1 MPLEQFTEQW
11 AVLLKTKKRDG
22 TWVATPVNLAVN
34 GERAYFGAPAKTGKV
49 KRLRNF
55 DEVEIAPCTPRGKP
69 TGPNFTA
76 RARLLEG
83 EEAAAANQ
91 ALVRKHPFVHRLLVP
106 LEIRIRRTRNLLY
119 ELSDFSEAA

>member
-1 MPLEQFTEQW
+1 MQLEPFGKQW
-11 AVLLKTKKRDG
+11 AALLKTKKRDG
-22 TWVATPVNLAVN
+22 SWVATPVNLAVD
-34 GERAYFGAPAKTGKV
+34 GERAYFGTPAKTGKV

-69 TGPNFTA
+69 TGRNFTA

-106 LEIRIRRTRNLLY
+106 LENRIRRTRNVLY
-119 ELSDFSEAA
+119 ELSDFRAAA